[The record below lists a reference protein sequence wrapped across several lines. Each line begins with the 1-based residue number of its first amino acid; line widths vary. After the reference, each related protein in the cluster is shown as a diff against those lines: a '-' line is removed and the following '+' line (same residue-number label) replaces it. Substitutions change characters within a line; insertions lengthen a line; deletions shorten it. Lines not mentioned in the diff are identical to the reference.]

1 MAIYLVSA
9 FSYLFIGRLLHSNQ
23 HKKFMA
29 WSLFVLSFLMFAFRD
44 QHVGV
49 DTPVYCGAYRSIA
62 KASWNKI
69 SLYRYEV
76 GFSAFCKL
84 LSYITKEPQFL
95 LAISG
100 LIICGAISRFIY
112 KYSCDIAI
120 SGYLWI
126 LLCMPDAMNIMRGY
140 LAFAFLTFAIDALVE
155 DKKLKFILFV
165 LIAASF
171 HTVAFSAFI
180 LLLIPINTDES
191 YKIRLMKWIP
201 LILGAFIFYSVIFKV
216 VVVLFPQYLY
226 YQTSVW
232 GSSNFFGSFLN
243 VLTYGLLWL
252 IGSLFMRKDR
262 NDGIEIE
269 RTKGTLF
276 CCMGIATLC
285 CFLTVQMKIFNRLAV
300 LFTPMYMIWTPLFLR
315 DISNVKVQKILRL
328 CIEIAVL
335 IVFLTIAYFRPE
347 WSGAFPYRFMKF

>member
-62 KASWNKI
+62 KVSWNKI

-140 LAFAFLTFAIDALVE
+140 LAFAFLTFAIDALIE
-155 DKKLKFILFV
+155 AKRLKFILFV

-171 HTVAFSAFI
+171 HTVAFSA
-180 LLLIPINTDES
+180 
-191 YKIRLMKWIP
+191 
-201 LILGAFIFYSVIFKV
+201 
-216 VVVLFPQYLY
+216 LY
-226 YQTSVW
+226 Y
-232 GSSNFFGSFLN
+232 
-243 VLTYGLLWL
+243 
-252 IGSLFMRKDR
+252 
-262 NDGIEIE
+262 
-269 RTKGTLF
+269 
-276 CCMGIATLC
+276 C
-285 CFLTVQMKIFNRLAV
+285 
-300 LFTPMYMIWTPLFLR
+300 
-315 DISNVKVQKILRL
+315 
-328 CIEIAVL
+328 
-335 IVFLTIAYFRPE
+335 
-347 WSGAFPYRFMKF
+347 